1 MNQNLE
7 LSIVMPCLNEA
18 ETLGRCIEK
27 ANAYLERSGILGEV
41 VVADNGSTDGS
52 IGIAESLGA
61 RVVHVSEKGY
71 GNALKAGIGG
81 ARGRFCIMGDSDD
94 SYDFSELDPF
104 VSKLREGY
112 DIVVG
117 NRFRGGIKPGAMPFL
132 HKYLGNPVLSF
143 LGKFLF
149 RARINDFHCGLR
161 GFRQDIVERLNLR
174 SPGMEFASEMIV
186 KSSIY
191 RLKMCEVPTVLSK
204 DGRSRP
210 PHLRTWR
217 DGWRHFRFLLI
228 YSPKWLFLYPGLALF
243 FAGMLLGGIILKMP
257 LRINDVLFDTN
268 TLLYAMGASV
278 VGFQLF
284 IFWLFTRKYAT
295 QVGLLP
301 ESYSISRW
309 GQFFSLENLLRL
321 GVLCLIA
328 GLWGTYNALA
338 SWQAVNFGKLD
349 YPTSLKQV
357 IPSVFLIIQGV
368 QLCFSSFFMGVLDII
383 RK

>member
-228 YSPKWLFLYPGLALF
+228 YSPKWLFLYPGLAIF

-257 LRINDVLFDTN
+257 LRINNVLFDTN